1 MHGGD
6 LACAGVQFFET
17 KAVKRLHIVGIKAR
31 VNVSGG
37 EGSRLEV
44 RISNGKGE
52 ESLVPKAEV
61 KNGEIFIKAKGL
73 HTKKKWEKMLGT
85 KGMPDVQIDIKGP
98 SLPLRVNLL
107 EGNVVLKSWKHS
119 FLISQKKG
127 KIKSLANRGE
137 GSLHLIEGEVEVQSH
152 SGNIKADLFR
162 VKTQYNK
169 VQGEVWHKSF
179 TGDVDMSGVSGVVHV
194 QANQGKVVI
203 SGGNGDTHF
212 DVGEAEF
219 HFSKRRGSLQGKSSQ
234 GTVHASLGKAVK
246 VSIQSKAGDVTLRVP
261 RTSAARVN
269 IGTQDGKL
277 VVPQGLRTTKQGVY
291 DIARGRLKGQDS
303 GRLFVRTETGGVT
316 LKLF

>member
-17 KAVKRLHIVGIKAR
+17 KAIQRLHIIGVKAR
-31 VNVSGG
+31 VNVSG
-37 EGSRLEV
+37 EQGSQLEV
-44 RISNGKGE
+44 RISKGKGE

-61 KNGEIFIKAKGL
+61 KNGELFIKAKGL
-73 HTKKKWEKMLGT
+73 NTKKKWEKMLST
-85 KGMPDVQIDIKGP
+85 KSTPDVQINIKGP

-107 EGNVVLKSWKHS
+107 EGDVVLKNWKHS

-127 KIKSLANRGE
+127 KIKSLSNKGE
-137 GSLHLIEGEVEVQSH
+137 GSLHLMEGEVEVKSH

-169 VQGEVWHKSF
+169 IQGEVRHKSF

-203 SGGNGDTHF
+203 TGGSGDTNF
-212 DVGEAEF
+212 DVAEAEL
-219 HFSKRRGSLQGKSSQ
+219 HFSKRRGSLKGKSFQ
-234 GTVHASLGKAVK
+234 GAVNASLSKAVK
-246 VSIQSKAGDVTLRVP
+246 VSIQSKAGDVSLRVP

-316 LKLF
+316 LRLF